1 MSKTQ
6 PKRGTPRTWTARDV
20 ALDVLFRVFTQNAF
34 ASTALRNAFEQRS
47 LSPADRGLATEIV
60 YGVLRRRGF
69 LDLAI
74 GHVADKRTK
83 DVDPKLID
91 VLRIGAYQLM
101 YLDRVPD
108 HAVVQAAV
116 DQAKRRRGPKGGGF
130 VNAVLR
136 KLARAPADARLP
148 EVPDRSRDPVGHVAV
163 CGGLPKGISSR
174 LVKDLGDEEALAF
187 ALASLDEAPLTLR
200 ANQRRTS
207 ADAIANEIHGQLGVV
222 DGAVYSTAGG
232 VLPAE
237 LLCVREG
244 RATPQ
249 DEASMRVVMLLDPQ
263 PNERILDV
271 CAAPGGKTTHI
282 AERMDDTGHVVAH
295 DRHPNRLARVATSA
309 KRLGLESIEIQ
320 KVLPDETFDRVLV
333 DAPCS
338 GLGTLRRHPEIR
350 WRLTDADIAG
360 LTETQDEVLAAGAER
375 VRVGGVLVYSVCT
388 VTRAEGEAH
397 LAALEDRFDIEQV
410 LRTGPHHEGR
420 PDGFFAA
427 KLVRRR

>member
-1 MSKTQ
+1 MRR
-6 PKRGTPRTWTARDV
+6 PPRAVTARDV

-34 ASTALRNAFEQRS
+34 ASTALRNAFEQHS
-47 LSPADRGLATEIV
+47 LSGPDRGLATEIV

-83 DVDPKLID
+83 DIDPKIID

-116 DQAKRRRGPKGGGF
+116 DQAKRRRGAKGGGF

-136 KLARAPADARLP
+136 KLARTPADARLP
-148 EVPDRSRDPVGHVAV
+148 DVPDVERDPIGHVAV
-163 CGGLPKGISSR
+163 CGGLPRGISSR
-174 LVKDLGDEEALAF
+174 LVDDLGVEDALAF
-187 ALASLDEAPLTLR
+187 ARASLEEAPLTLR
-200 ANQRRTS
+200 ANRMKTT
-207 ADAIANEIHGQLGVV
+207 AEAIANEIHGALGVV
-222 DGAVYSTAGG
+222 EGAVYSTAGG
-232 VLPAE
+232 VLPAD
-237 LLCVREG
+237 LDCVREG

-263 PNERILDV
+263 PKEAILDV

-282 AERMDDTGHVVAH
+282 AERMGDEGRVVAH
-295 DRHPNRLARVATSA
+295 DRHPNRLERVTKSA
-309 KRLGLESIEIQ
+309 ERLGLKSIEIA
-320 KVLPDETFDRVLV
+320 KVLPEETFDRVLV

-350 WRLTDADIAG
+350 WRLTDADIEA
-360 LTETQDEVLAAGAER
+360 LRETQDEVLAAGADR
-375 VRVGGVLVYSVCT
+375 VKVGGILVYSVCT
-388 VTRAEGEAH
+388 VTAAEGHGH
-397 LAALEDRFDIEQV
+397 LAALADRFEVESI

-427 KLVRRR
+427 RLVRRR